1 MVTFNSGCTSRK
13 ALRTACSPAEV
24 FETNVISSKGLS
36 ETWVRII
43 QPPATFKP
51 AMNPIRSEEKNSH
64 TNLNTS
70 GPALPSKRH
79 RELLRLLRVRDQ
91 ITVKE
96 VASEFN
102 VSVDTARRDLDL
114 LASQGLLNRAYGGA
128 IGIQKPVPPEQQ
140 RMQRIISHLCEEKR
154 LARALDQVIQDGET
168 LLLNGGF
175 ATRCCAEELGSRNLR
190 MVTNNLDIP
199 FEFLTGAQFY
209 VLGGKCQPD
218 ARMTVGPVIVSGMN
232 ITVDSAVIGVDGIT
246 LKEGLTTNTPEEA
259 LMAAEMIAAAQRT
272 IVVADSSKMGK
283 RSFAPIGPIK
293 SMQLLITDKELPVDL
308 AQALHE
314 ARVEVIIAP
323 EEVAGSAR
331 RRNRFTNL
339 PKGIEPLLHPLLAT
353 NHTSNRQ
360 SAGTMLAANGHNG
373 TQTA

>member
-1 MVTFNSGCTSRK
+1 
-13 ALRTACSPAEV
+13 
-24 FETNVISSKGLS
+24 
-36 ETWVRII
+36 
-43 QPPATFKP
+43 
-51 AMNPIRSEEKNSH
+51 MNPIRSEEKNSH

-96 VASEFN
+96 VASQFN

-128 IGIQKPVPPEQQ
+128 VAIEKPVPPEQK
-140 RMQRIISHLCEEKR
+140 RMQRMTSHLCEEKR
-154 LARALDQVIQDGET
+154 LARSLDQVIQDEET
-168 LLLNGGF
+168 LLLNGGS
-175 ATRCCAEELGSRNLR
+175 ATRCCAEELGNRNLR

-218 ARMTVGPVIVSGMN
+218 ARVTVGPIIVSGMN

-259 LMAAEMIAAAQRT
+259 LIASEMIAAAQRT
-272 IVVADSSKMGK
+272 IVVADSSKFGK
-283 RSFAPIGPIK
+283 RSFAPIGPIE
-293 SMQLLITDKELPVDL
+293 SMQVLITDKEPPADL

-323 EEVAGSAR
+323 QEVAGSAR
-331 RRNRFTNL
+331 RRNRFTTL
-339 PKGIEPLLHPLLAT
+339 PNGFEPAMHPLPAT
-353 NHTSNRQ
+353 SQTINRQ
-360 SAGTMLAANGHNG
+360 STGTMLANGHNA